1 MCILQF
7 KNGLKK
13 FLTSAYQKTSLRQW
27 IGKPHNGE
35 KHSQY
40 IRHKNQLT
48 RLLKHSAT
56 GSFEKTSS
64 AMHPRTPVW
73 NCSMA
78 QQKEVQN
85 SDKALALMIFGP
97 GPASSSTTCW
107 NLVWAPPWCRFLHQD
122 ERAYVA
128 IPQNGKLKY
137 WEMMDKD
144 YLSFYASLGPPI
156 HSTFSGRRG
165 IPLLEMTF
173 PVYVWPPKQALL
185 LIHCYYTT
193 LQVSS
198 ENCPMR
204 FAHIEN
210 WANCHNFKW
219 SPLTRRG
226 NKWWRLK
233 QKQNQ
238 RSDGLVDKL
247 MVWQKF
253 WFQKLPKACYILVF
267 QPSLTSI

>member
-1 MCILQF
+1 
-7 KNGLKK
+7 
-13 FLTSAYQKTSLRQW
+13 
-27 IGKPHNGE
+27 
-35 KHSQY
+35 
-40 IRHKNQLT
+40 
-48 RLLKHSAT
+48 
-56 GSFEKTSS
+56 
-64 AMHPRTPVW
+64 MHPRTPVW

-85 SDKALALMIFGP
+85 SDKALALLISGP

-107 NLVWAPPWCRFLHQD
+107 NVVRAPPWCRFLHQD
-122 ERAYVA
+122 ERAYAAV
-128 IPQNGKLKY
+128 PQNGKLKY

-144 YLSFYASLGPPI
+144 YLSFYVSLGAPI

-165 IPLLEMTF
+165 IPLLEVTF
-173 PVYVWPPKQALL
+173 PVHVWPPKQAFL

-233 QKQNQ
+233 QNQ
-238 RSDGLVDKL
+238 HSDGLVEKL

-267 QPSLTSI
+267 QPSLASI